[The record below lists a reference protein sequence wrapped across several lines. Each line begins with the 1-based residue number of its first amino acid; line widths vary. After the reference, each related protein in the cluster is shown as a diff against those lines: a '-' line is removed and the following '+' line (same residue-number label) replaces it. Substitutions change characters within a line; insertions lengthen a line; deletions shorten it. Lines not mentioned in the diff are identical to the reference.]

1 MGTVD
6 CSARAPTRI
15 SAIALFPRE
24 ATAGMCRESVHL
36 EVRWNAH
43 PSTCSMIEQ
52 FEDACGSLDVDA
64 NKRVT
69 EGMRPCH
76 KRSRATE
83 STYAVPIKRLGPCV
97 VLHARRLEMFEWR
110 VTHLGRLGGRASLQ
124 EQKESD
130 SWL

>member
-15 SAIALFPRE
+15 SATPMFPRE

-69 EGMRPCH
+69 KGMRPRH

-83 STYAVPIKRLGPCV
+83 STYAVPIK
-97 VLHARRLEMFEWR
+97 RLEMFEWR

-124 EQKESD
+124 EQKKSD